1 MWERMAFVLFVL
13 FVAVVVQEMAL
24 FSHFRPEANAGGME
38 DARRLQSE
46 LKLTRS
52 QLECLEAESMEL
64 NAELVES
71 RRHNELLAADVE
83 RNRKD
88 QEDLLVLL
96 ADQDSSI
103 QKYKDRLRNLNQS
116 VSFKKKIHLKSFIN
130 NEIINQSLNNQ
141 LIINYLIMIR

>member
-1 MWERMAFVLFVL
+1 MFCLFL

-116 VSFKKKIHLKSFIN
+116 VSFKQIHLKSFIN
-130 NEIINQSLNNQ
+130 NQIINQSLNNQ